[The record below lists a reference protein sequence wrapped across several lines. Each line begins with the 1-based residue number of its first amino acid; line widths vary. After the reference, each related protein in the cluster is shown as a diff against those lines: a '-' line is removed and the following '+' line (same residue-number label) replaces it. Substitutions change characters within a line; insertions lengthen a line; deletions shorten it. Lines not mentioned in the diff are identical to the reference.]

1 MFRKLLVVITVS
13 MFFIGDITFAQSTPR
28 EVRLEAGDRMQKG
41 LYMDAIPSFMQLI
54 EWYKDEK
61 DPKIVTSME
70 MVYYNLGICYFLTAQ
85 FGPADKAFQE
95 YLKRY
100 PHGFKTMD
108 ATLYIADTLRFR
120 EKHKEAIAA
129 YTAADRRYDY
139 TPSLK
144 ADIYSGIAR
153 SYLADDNWAEVIEP
167 LKIVY
172 KYSND
177 FLRKNWSA
185 TLLATAY
192 LKELDLE
199 SLYPLTP
206 YILTRNSFA
215 SRSVAFN
222 MAALEAADQ
231 LFGDER
237 YKDALWV
244 YRMVYSY
251 DLIFVRT
258 EEFLEFLNKRVN
270 ILRKFNVGDPR
281 VLIRMQETI
290 GEVEAQL
297 EALDEIDN
305 YDKDL
310 LFRIA
315 RGYMEMMR
323 YREAGEM
330 FYYLHGITEGRES
343 DEALYTAFQCATM
356 TPPWNKA
363 YRIGKEY
370 MEELPGGEYFDPLT
384 ITMGQLY
391 AKEQMWPTVISHLTE
406 TLQINPQHSSG
417 AECKFLLGYASFME
431 EQLKDSVSWLT
442 EMLKDYPQTEL
453 REPATYWIAM
463 SYLFDGDYKNAASF
477 FDIVLDSYP
486 GNIYAEDGSY
496 RRAICGYGL
505 SEFADSDRRLD
516 EFITAYPK
524 NENVCEAILTRG
536 DIAGSDG
543 RLDEAVVYYDNAT
556 TFTNLNIELYNHA
569 SFQAGKI
576 LVEDE
581 KYQEAIDHYKKY
593 IKRKRTGSNV
603 PLAVYWIGF
612 SLWNNGQQG
621 YAMKYYLT
629 AVERFGNDSTA
640 IGVDM
645 ILDEWIGRA
654 KRTNDKETS
663 NIAWKELKA
672 AYSKAVKNNQK
683 TLTTRLKRTMLYNNS
698 LSTNSR
704 SRIMASMRDE
714 ATLPYASPAVC
725 QFMLD
730 TAIEDGDMN
739 LAVIIANHIIDKYTE
754 TDYALD
760 ARMVLADDYINQAKL
775 EKETKKANALYGQ
788 AEAHLNVIR
797 KVYATSGEASMALIK
812 LGWLYLEREDYEQ
825 SDECFKQVLGVK
837 AWKPNWPE
845 ALYGRGEAHF
855 EQNEFAEA
863 SAYYERIYIMY
874 SRYTK
879 WAAKAYYKKALC
891 LQKMYQPQKS
901 KEVIDE
907 MLSNPEIAVTPE
919 ADQAKE
925 LLKKLK

>member
-1 MFRKLLVVITVS
+1 MFRKLLIVVIILL
-13 MFFIGDITFAQSTPR
+13 FFTGNNTFAQSTPR

-41 LYMDAIPSFMQLI
+41 LYMDAIPPFMQLI

-61 DPKIVTSME
+61 DPKIVISME
-70 MVYYNLGICYFLTAQ
+70 MVYYNISICYFLTGQ
-85 FGPADKAFQE
+85 FAPADKAFHE

-100 PHGFKTMD
+100 PNGFKTPD

-120 EKHKEAIAA
+120 KKNKEAISA
-129 YTAADRRYDY
+129 YENADRRYDY
-139 TPSLK
+139 NPSLK
-144 ADIYSGIAR
+144 ADLYSGIAR
-153 SYLADDNWAEVIEP
+153 SYLAEDNWSDAIEP

-172 KYSND
+172 NNAND

-192 LKELDLE
+192 LKVLDLDN
-199 SLYPLTP
+199 LYPLTP

-231 LFGDER
+231 LFGEEK
-237 YKDALWV
+237 YKDALWI

-258 EEFLEFLNKRVN
+258 EEFLEYLNRRVE
-270 ILRKFNVGDPR
+270 LLKKLSVGDPR

-305 YDKDL
+305 YDKEL

-330 FYYLHGITEGRES
+330 FYYLHGITEGKES

-356 TPPWNKA
+356 IKPWTKA
-363 YRIGKEY
+363 FKIGREY
-370 MEELPGGEYFDPLT
+370 MEKFPGGEYFDPLT
-384 ITMGQLY
+384 IMMGQLY
-391 AKEQMWPTVISHLTE
+391 AKQKDWPTVISHLTE
-406 TLQINPQHSSG
+406 TLIINPQHSSG
-417 AECKFLLGYASFME
+417 AECKFLLGYSSFME
-431 EQLKDSVSWLT
+431 EQLKDSVQWLT
-442 EMLKDYPQTEL
+442 AMLKDYPQTEL

-463 SYLFDGDYKNAASF
+463 SYLFDGNYTNAASF

-496 RRAICGYGL
+496 RRAVCSYGL
-505 SEFADSDRRLD
+505 SEFEDSDKRLN
-516 EFITAYPK
+516 EFITKFPK

-536 DIAGSDG
+536 DIAGFDG
-543 RLDEAVVYYDNAT
+543 RLDDAVMYYDKAA

-581 KYQEAIDHYKKY
+581 RYQPAIDHYKKY
-593 IKRKRTGSNV
+593 IKRRRKGSNV
-603 PLAVYWIGF
+603 PLAVYWIGY
-612 SLWNNGQQG
+612 SLWNSGQQG

-654 KRTNDKETS
+654 KRADKKTS
-663 NIAWKELKA
+663 DLAWKELRNS
-672 AYSKAVKNNQK
+672 YVKAVKNDEK
-683 TLTTRLKRTMLYNNS
+683 TLTTRLKRTMLYS
-698 LSTNSR
+698 TSISTNAR
-704 SRIMASMRDE
+704 ERIMDSMRNE

-730 TAIEDGDMN
+730 TAVEDRDMN
-739 LAVIIANHIIDKYTE
+739 FALKIANHIIDKYTE

-760 ARMVLADDYINQAKL
+760 ARMVIADDYINQAKQ
-775 EKETKKANALYGQ
+775 EKETKKANALYKQ
-788 AEAHLNVIR
+788 AEENLNVIR
-797 KVYATSGEASMALIK
+797 EVYASSGEASQALLK
-812 LGWLYLEREDYEQ
+812 LGWLYIAKNDYEKA
-825 SDECFKQVLGVK
+825 DEAFKQVLGVK
-837 AWKPNWPE
+837 GWKPNWPE

-855 EQNEFAEA
+855 EQNEFAKA

-874 SRYTK
+874 SRYIN
-879 WAAKAYYKKALC
+879 WAAKAYYQRAIC
-891 LQKMYQPQKS
+891 LQKMYQSDKA
-901 KEVIDE
+901 KEVINE
-907 MLSNPEIAVTPE
+907 MLSLPEMNATPE
-919 ADQAKE
+919 AQNAKK
-925 LLKKLK
+925 LLKNL